1 VHLQLNV
8 LVIRVGD
15 IFERTA
21 VHFVSPFIKVSI
33 VKNAAVVTSL
43 LPRVEFP
50 EFGIQILETI
60 GSVDVDGEGVV
71 AFSAENIF
79 KISNQ
84 DIFRVHA
91 SRLGFHPSAGR
102 TFHILQLAG
111 GQELVHIHVRVL
123 LEALARAGAIG
134 PTPALPCRVLTVSA
148 RHIYH
153 AIATRLGFGIQTELF
168 TFING

>member
-8 LVIRVGD
+8 LVIRVSKV
-15 IFERTA
+15 FESTA

-111 GQELVHIHVRVL
+111 G
-123 LEALARAGAIG
+123 
-134 PTPALPCRVLTVSA
+134 
-148 RHIYH
+148 
-153 AIATRLGFGIQTELF
+153 
-168 TFING
+168 